1 MSSNSKAKK
10 FLEEQGMKL
19 ETTSVLTV
27 IDGCM
32 RQPDLCNLLESY
44 HQYRINED
52 NSNNR
57 FNQDNEDGCGFL
69 YENLH

>member
-10 FLEEQGMKL
+10 FLEEQGIKL

-27 IDGCM
+27 IDGYM
-32 RQPDLCNLLESY
+32 RQPDICTLLEDY
-44 HQYRINED
+44 HQYRINQD
-52 NSNNR
+52 NSNSRSN
-57 FNQDNEDGCGFL
+57 DYGEDGCGFL